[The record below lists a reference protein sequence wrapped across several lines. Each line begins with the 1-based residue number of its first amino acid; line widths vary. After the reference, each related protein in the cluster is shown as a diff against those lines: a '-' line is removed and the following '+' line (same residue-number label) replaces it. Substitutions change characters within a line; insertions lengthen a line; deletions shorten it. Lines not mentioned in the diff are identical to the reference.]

1 LVAANG
7 TASYFELTGTSESGS
22 PAEHVVVLPG
32 AGPLWLSV
40 SVDVQPNRPQ
50 SYGGDGAVDIAFD
63 SISYE

>member
-1 LVAANG
+1 
-7 TASYFELTGTSESGS
+7 
-22 PAEHVVVLPG
+22 
-32 AGPLWLSV
+32 V